1 MTMNV
6 HICSTVD
13 LTWRGKVRTFTQ
25 VGDQTTYSWEDED
38 VNVDSGVVVVDG
50 YVDHWYAEFYN
61 SEGER
66 WSTPS
71 SRHTPQL
78 ALNVLESI
86 LQ

>member
-1 MTMNV
+1 MTIQTRNNDTI
-6 HICSTVD
+6 H
-13 LTWRGKVRTFTQ
+13 LTWRGAVRTFTQ

-38 VNVDSGVVVVDG
+38 VNVDSGVVVVYG
-50 YVDHWYAEFYN
+50 RIGCWYAEFYN
-61 SEGER
+61 SEGEH

-71 SRHTPQL
+71 SKCTPQL